1 MKIFL
6 SASGISK
13 GPVLDSTSHGYVI
26 VVSWRGTDENCEG
39 KKSRKCDLH
48 YEKRVKK
55 MRLVCPGKARMKRN
69 DASSKMC
76 MIPIKRI

>member
-26 VVSWRGTDENCEG
+26 VVNWRGTDENCKG
-39 KKSRKCDLH
+39 KKSRKRDLH

>member
-26 VVSWRGTDENCEG
+26 VVNWRGTDENCKG
-39 KKSRKCDLH
+39 KKSRKRDLH

-55 MRLVCPGKARMKRN
+55 MRLVSPGKARMKRN